1 MLYSHTHMAIVGV
14 KGLKLVGETDLG
26 RDVSALAMLIS
37 SLFIVCFSTFDNS
50 SSIASL
56 RECHYLHL

>member
-1 MLYSHTHMAIVGV
+1 MAIVGV